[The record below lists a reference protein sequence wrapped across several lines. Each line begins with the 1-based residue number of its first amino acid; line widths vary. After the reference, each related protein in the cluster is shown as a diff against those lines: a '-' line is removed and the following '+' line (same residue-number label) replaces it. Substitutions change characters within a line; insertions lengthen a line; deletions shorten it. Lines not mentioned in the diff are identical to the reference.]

1 MFDYPTTAAIAD
13 YLVKK
18 LPEAANAIAAVR
30 PGPEECLQ
38 AFGPSTDS
46 DLCRTQIVAIS
57 SRHPGPSLGIDGFM
71 ESMLASTDLQ
81 AQPPLGRWDND
92 ANYTPDLLPSRM
104 TATTRFGAFCEGL
117 EHFDALAFRLSL
129 AEALVVDPQTRQA
142 AACGE
147 QCQRACELCA
157 LTCNPCP
164 AESSWRRQWH
174 AGAQRNIIL
183 VL

>member
-1 MFDYPTTAAIAD
+1 MPRKSGTSKSTLCCAGAVELRNSIERHFGLDLPATLMFDYPTTAAIAD

-142 AACGE
+142 AA
-147 QCQRACELCA
+147 
-157 LTCNPCP
+157 
-164 AESSWRRQWH
+164 
-174 AGAQRNIIL
+174 
-183 VL
+183 